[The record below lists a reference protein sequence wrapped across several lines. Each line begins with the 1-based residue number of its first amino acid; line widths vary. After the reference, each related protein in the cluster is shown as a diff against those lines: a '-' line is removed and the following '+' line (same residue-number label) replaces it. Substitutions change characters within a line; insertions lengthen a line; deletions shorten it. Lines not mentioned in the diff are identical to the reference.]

1 MLAIGCLGAARITPK
16 ALIDPAGRRDDVDV
30 VAVAAREAGRAEAFA
45 KEHSIRSIET
55 DYDALVRR
63 ADVDAIYNA
72 LPPSRHADLTIKAL
86 AAGKHVLCEKP
97 LAMNVD
103 EARAMA
109 EAARGSSAVLL
120 EAFHYRFH
128 PAFGTALDLVRGGAL
143 GRLRTCRA
151 VFNVEIPERA
161 GEIRHTLAVGGG
173 ALMDLGC
180 YPVHWARTLLGGTG
194 LGGTGRVVSA
204 RATEG
209 LAGIDLEM
217 SARVEFEGGVMA
229 ELETSMA
236 KGIERGARVEVTGD
250 KARLVMINPIAP
262 HMGYR
267 IELWPEGAD
276 AAEII
281 AEAPAGGPATYDYQ
295 LAHFVD
301 LVAGRAEPVLPPK
314 DGVANMALIDEIY
327 RAAGMT
333 PRGM

>member
-16 ALIDPAGRRDDVDV
+16 ALIDPARARDDVDV
-30 VAVAAREAGRAEAFA
+30 VAVAAREAGRVEAFA
-45 KEHSIRSIET
+45 QEYSIRSIET

-97 LAMNVD
+97 LAMNAA

-128 PAFGTALDLVRGGAL
+128 PAFKTALDLVRSGAL

-194 LGGTGRVVSA
+194 RVVSA

-236 KGIERGARVEVTGD
+236 KGTERGARVEVIGD

-267 IELWPEGAD
+267 IELWPEGAG

-281 AEAPAGGPATYDYQ
+281 AEAPAGGRTTYDYQ

-301 LVAGRAEPVLPPK
+301 LVAGKAEPVLPPE
-314 DGVANMALIDEIY
+314 DGVANMMLIDEIY